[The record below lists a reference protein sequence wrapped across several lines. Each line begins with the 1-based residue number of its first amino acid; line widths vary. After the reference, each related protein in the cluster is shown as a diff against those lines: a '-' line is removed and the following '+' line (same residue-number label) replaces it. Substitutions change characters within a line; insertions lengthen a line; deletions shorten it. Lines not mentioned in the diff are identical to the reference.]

1 LTLITI
7 ATKNFGRCRG
17 AEEVRVSKEK
27 AAGNRDALLQAAS
40 RLFRQRGIDGVGVA
54 DIAREAGLTHG
65 ALYAHFPSKDALAAE
80 AFCYGF
86 NVNMAEFAAA
96 TGDRRLAFEDH
107 LDGLFSPDRRD
118 AVETG
123 CPLGASV
130 SEIGRQGCAISG
142 SFTRAFEEMVAMV
155 ERSLADRLPAPERRR
170 LAVATVTAQIG
181 AIAVSRGVAK
191 TDMAL
196 SDEALQAVRETID
209 AALTAVTARSGS
221 D

>member
-1 LTLITI
+1 MIDTRYRAGHGSRDNAHSLDAYLFPFGAFRRFY
-7 ATKNFGRCRG
+7 ATVSAG
-17 AEEVRVSKEK
+17 ASNSSSLPPVKSCCVHGSLSTVWGK
-27 AAGNRDALLQAAS
+27 AAGIALTSSSRVICSNDSFTFVAP
-40 RLFRQRGIDGVGVA
+40 RLFSSCASVRGPMIGS
-54 DIAREAGLTHG
+54 E
-65 ALYAHFPSKDALAAE
+65 PLAE
-80 AFCYGF
+80 
-86 NVNMAEFAAA
+86 
-96 TGDRRLAFEDH
+96 
-107 LDGLFSPDRRD
+107 
-118 AVETG
+118 
-123 CPLGASV
+123 LGASV

>member
-1 LTLITI
+1 M
-7 ATKNFGRCRG
+7 
-17 AEEVRVSKEK
+17 RVSKEK
-27 AAGNRDALLQAAS
+27 AAQNRNALLEAAS
-40 RLFRQRGIDGVGVA
+40 RLFRRGGIDGVGVA

-80 AFCYGF
+80 AFCHGF
-86 NVNMAEFAAA
+86 NVNMAGFLAS
-96 TGDRRLAFEDH
+96 TGGRRLSFEEH

-118 AVETG
+118 SVETG

-130 SEIGRQGCAISG
+130 SEIGRQSCAISG
-142 SFTRAFEEMVAMV
+142 SFTRAFEEMVAMI
-155 ERSLADRLPAPERRR
+155 ERSLDDRLPASERRR

-209 AALTAVTARSGS
+209 AALRAPTASIA
-221 D
+221 